1 MSNPTIQHY
10 INGRISEGSSGQT
23 QDVFNP
29 ATGKVSGQTALAN
42 RDDVDQAV
50 AAASAAFPSWA
61 DTPPIRRA
69 RVMFRFLEL
78 LNQHKDELAEA
89 ITREHGKVFTR
100 RSGGSC
106 PGD

>member
-50 AAASAAFPSWA
+50 AAATQGRPARDL
-61 DTPPIRRA
+61 DTPA
-69 RVMFRFLEL
+69 FL
-78 LNQHKDELAEA
+78 
-89 ITREHGKVFTR
+89 R
-100 RSGGSC
+100 RSHRHS
-106 PGD
+106 

>member
-42 RDDVDQAV
+42 RDDVCLLYT
-50 AAASAAFPSWA
+50 SPSPRDA
-61 DTPPIRRA
+61 
-69 RVMFRFLEL
+69 
-78 LNQHKDELAEA
+78 
-89 ITREHGKVFTR
+89 
-100 RSGGSC
+100 
-106 PGD
+106 